1 MGTKN
6 ANENSPLTQP
16 ALSVANGDPFVPP
29 AKPPAPTGSA
39 AYGDGYDEESYQ

>member
-16 ALSVANGDPFVPP
+16 ALSVANGAAFIPP
-29 AKPPAPTGSA
+29 AKTPAPTGAA
-39 AYGDGYDEESYQ
+39 AYDAGYDEKAYQ